1 MAKNS
6 GLRLAVV
13 TNKAC
18 ANPVC
23 QGPIDDLS
31 QSDGKIWRRTPKKYC
46 SNRCKREG
54 WILAQAAKILFKL
67 EPAEWWEILRAI
79 TDHQK
84 TAQGNRSRPAAA
96 VNESLKTSAEPFD
109 E

>member
-6 GLRLAVV
+6 SPRLAAV
-13 TNKAC
+13 TNKVC

-23 QGPIDDLS
+23 QGAINDLS
-31 QSDGKIWRRTPKKYC
+31 QSNKKTWRRTPKKYC

-79 TDHQK
+79 IDHQK
-84 TAQGNRSRPAAA
+84 AVQNTRCDAAS
-96 VNESLKTSAEPFD
+96 VNE
-109 E
+109 